1 MRREARVLAGLVGLW
16 GGAFAWTEAVRTPPQ
31 HAERRFTA
39 DSARRV
45 PADPVPPPWSP
56 IEFRSNERVVA
67 RDLFAGERQ
76 RSPAPT
82 GTSPVAAT
90 TATPAPS
97 LPAPSFRY
105 VGFVAD
111 GNGRKVLLA
120 GDSGVRPVSE
130 GDVLEGGWRVE
141 RITAEQI
148 ELTHLGDGRAASIPR
163 TP

>member
-1 MRREARVLAGLVGLW
+1 MRREARVLAGLLGLW

-39 DSARRV
+39 TTVPRASAGTA
-45 PADPVPPPWSP
+45 PPSWQPVV
-56 IEFRSNERVVA
+56 FQDAERVVE
-67 RDLFAGERQ
+67 RNLFEQHREKPRPQ
-76 RSPAPT
+76 P
-82 GTSPVAAT
+82 AAT
-90 TATPAPS
+90 PIAVSSAAPEPS
-97 LPAPSFRY
+97 LPPPAFRY

-120 GDSGVRPVSE
+120 GESGVRPASE
-130 GDVLEGGWRVE
+130 GDLLEGGWRVE
-141 RITAEQI
+141 KITAEQI